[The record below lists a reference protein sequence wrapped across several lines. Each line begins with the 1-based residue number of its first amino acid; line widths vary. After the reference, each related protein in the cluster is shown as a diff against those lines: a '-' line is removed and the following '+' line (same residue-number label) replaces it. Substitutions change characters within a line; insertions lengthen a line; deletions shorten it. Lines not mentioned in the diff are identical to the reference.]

1 MILTLDDALNE
12 LIDYKIHVQWSV
24 CQVHPVGKMEVQNVK
39 WKSRL
44 SGHNL

>member
-24 CQVHPVGKMEVQNVK
+24 CQVHPVEKMKVQNVN
-39 WKSRL
+39 RVRRVT
-44 SGHNL
+44 GHNL